1 MQFIYAN
8 FCHFQPI
15 NDFYLNNLNH
25 VSNEKKGIIIFGQ
38 HLEIPAIVIQSDG
51 AKNDLAN
58 LRQDHAPYQ
67 RKLELRTT

>member
-1 MQFIYAN
+1 M
-8 FCHFQPI
+8 
-15 NDFYLNNLNH
+15 
-25 VSNEKKGIIIFGQ
+25 FGQ
-38 HLEIPAIVIQSDG
+38 NLEISAIVIQSDG